1 MASHDRPS
9 DPADLQVTPSRVPD
23 SGRASMESEGAS
35 SNAPSS
41 DRVSSRPATPHIIPA
56 TPVLA
61 PLDLGEAFDSSIHL
75 DLEAGSVPPQ
85 APPTVLTSFHQFR
98 RAGPLFRE
106 ALPHIRSID
115 NIFSSRSSTRSVPP
129 PYEDEPPR
137 YSVGDR
143 PPPGYFTLYMPI
155 NVTAGREVRVHKGWC
170 ATAMTIILAI
180 ACVTVIVMVGT
191 WRRRDQDHESE
202 GDASGVVGSRLF

>member
-1 MASHDRPS
+1 MPSHDHPS

-23 SGRASMESEGAS
+23 SGRASMESEGAF

-41 DRVSSRPATPHIIPA
+41 DRLSSRPATPYIIPA
-56 TPVLA
+56 TPVLG
-61 PLDLGEAFDSSIHL
+61 PLDLGEVFDTITL
-75 DLEAGSVPPQ
+75 DLEAGSVLPQ

-106 ALPHIRSID
+106 ALPHIRSIN
-115 NIFSSRSSTRSVPP
+115 NIFSSRNSTRSAPP

-143 PPPGYFTLYMPI
+143 PPPSYFTINMPI
-155 NVTAGREVRVHKGWC
+155 NVTAGGEVRVRKDWC
-170 ATAMTIILAI
+170 ATAMIIILVI
-180 ACVTVIVMVGT
+180 ALVTVIVMVGSWAT
-191 WRRRDQDHESE
+191 RGRDHAGFG
-202 GDASGVVGSRLF
+202 GDASGVGSRLF